1 LHARPLDIVIDTQG
15 LLRSALIARVAPGP
29 RHGYD
34 RASIREP
41 AASAFYDVR
50 HQVSRALHAITRNRT
65 LTGQALGYL
74 PEGPPDFGLQALRSP
89 PASGRTAVLL
99 HGTARPT
106 KEWPINRW
114 QAVAK
119 ALAER
124 GFSLVLPSGNE
135 AELARS
141 REIAADLA
149 GAELLDRQPLDTLA
163 RTIGSAGL
171 VVGVDTGL
179 MHLAA
184 AIGVPLVAIFVGAS
198 DPRLTGPMGEGA
210 MQVLGKGVPPTV
222 PDVLAAVEKV
232 FITAH

>member
-1 LHARPLDIVIDTQG
+1 
-15 LLRSALIARVAPGP
+15 
-29 RHGYD
+29 
-34 RASIREP
+34 
-41 AASAFYDVR
+41 
-50 HQVSRALHAITRNRT
+50 
-65 LTGQALGYL
+65 
-74 PEGPPDFGLQALRSP
+74 
-89 PASGRTAVLL
+89 
-99 HGTARPT
+99 
-106 KEWPINRW
+106 
-114 QAVAK
+114 
-119 ALAER
+119 
-124 GFSLVLPSGNE
+124 LVLPSGNE